1 MHAAVLIEKSWD
13 FFCLGTLPSDNKID
27 ARKFVSSEERNCIIP
42 FDKHF
47 GRTSS
52 SSQIARSA
60 RMKIFPGFPFDFN
73 LMTITLNHTQTLVKY
88 YVLIYIVFC
97 ILLLVK
103 AMKAL

>member
-1 MHAAVLIEKSWD
+1 MHAAVLIEKSGD
-13 FFCLGTLPSDNKID
+13 FLCLGTLPSDNKID
-27 ARKFVSSEERNCIIP
+27 ARKFVSSEEKNCIIP

-73 LMTITLNHTQTLVKY
+73 LTTITLTHTQTHVRY
-88 YVLIYIVFC
+88 HMYQLIYIV
-97 ILLLVK
+97 
-103 AMKAL
+103 